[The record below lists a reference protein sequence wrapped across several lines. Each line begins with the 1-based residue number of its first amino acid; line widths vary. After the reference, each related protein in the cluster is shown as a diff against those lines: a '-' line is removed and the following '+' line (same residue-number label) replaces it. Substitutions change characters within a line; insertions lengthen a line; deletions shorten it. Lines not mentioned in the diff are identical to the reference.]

1 MPIKKKNKK
10 ERYEYY
16 GFPPI
21 TKKKKIIS
29 MKEILDGDINTVSK
43 ISKIKKIK

>member
-1 MPIKKKNKK
+1 MPKKT

-21 TKKKKIIS
+21 TKNKKIIS
-29 MKEILDGDINTVSK
+29 MKEILNSDINTVTK
-43 ISKIKKIK
+43 ISKIKK